1 MIQRI
6 QTLYLF
12 VALVL
17 IVLMFFVD
25 IVQLTTPQ
33 GDQFMLSLTGYYTLL
48 DGERV
53 LEHRQHGLSFMGG
66 VMTLLTL
73 ATLLFYK
80 KRVIQ
85 MRFCL
90 YNVVL
95 GIGLF
100 AIIMLQIFP
109 AKNAMDAQLFIK
121 IPFVF
126 PPIFAILSWL
136 AFRGVR
142 NDHILVTSIDRL
154 RSHKKR

>member
-6 QTLYLF
+6 QTLYLLI
-12 VALVL
+12 ALLLMVS
-17 IVLMFFVD
+17 MFFFD
-25 IVQLTTPQ
+25 SVQMITPE
-33 GDQFMLSLTGYYTLL
+33 GDQFMLSLTGYFTML

-53 LEHRQHGLSFMGG
+53 MEHRQHGLSFMGA

-73 ATLLFYK
+73 ATLLLYK

-90 YNVVL
+90 YNIVM

-100 AIIMLQIFP
+100 LIMMLQIFP
-109 AKNAMDAQLFIK
+109 AKNAMHAELFLK
-121 IPFVF
+121 LPFVF

-136 AFRGVR
+136 SFRGVR
-142 NDHILVTSIDRL
+142 NDHLLVTSIDRL
-154 RSHKKR
+154 RSYKKR